1 VWATFLPSFLFVLT
15 AAPWI
20 ERIGRWPRANAMLVA
35 VTAAVVGVIA
45 HLAFW
50 FGWRLLAAQ
59 EWRAAVL
66 GVLLAALVYVGLA
79 RWRWSVVAIV
89 PAAGLVGAVAQ
100 ALIPIAA

>member
-1 VWATFLPSFLFVLT
+1 V
-15 AAPWI
+15 
-20 ERIGRWPRANAMLVA
+20 
-35 VTAAVVGVIA
+35 
-45 HLAFW
+45 
-50 FGWRLLAAQ
+50 AQ